1 MKNISQK
8 SWFSLSINYND
19 IKNIDTLYTM
29 FYNYT
34 SGITEEKNR
43 IIFYFESINRA
54 IVNNILNNE
63 LKDYR
68 FNFEDIHY
76 QNWHTNFE
84 KNFKPITINDNLM
97 IVPNWYKNMDKD
109 NTDYIKI
116 IPGMAFGTGHHE
128 TTQLIIE
135 SLIKNLNLNDRV
147 LDLGSG
153 SGILSIAA
161 LKFGAA
167 KIMAVEYDEDCKDNF
182 YENMELNNI
191 EDNFTLLIDDV
202 LSFEDYNYDLIIANI
217 NKNIIK
223 DLLPQMKKHI
233 KDKVKIILSG
243 LLFEDKKDIMNI
255 ISDLEFNV
263 LNQTQKG
270 EWICI
275 VLD

>member
-8 SWFSLSINYND
+8 SWFSLSINLNN
-19 IKNIDTLYTM
+19 IKNLDYIYTK

-34 SGITEEKNR
+34 SGITEESNK
-43 IIFYFESINRA
+43 IIFYFESKNKI
-54 IVNNILNNE
+54 IINNILINE
-63 LKDYR
+63 LKNYT
-68 FNFEDIHY
+68 FHFEKINY
-76 QNWHTNFE
+76 ENWHQSFE
-84 KNFKPITINDNLM
+84 KNFKPIKINNKLM
-97 IVPNWYKNMDKD
+97 IVPNWHQTYDEDKI
-109 NTDYIKI
+109 DYIKI

-135 SLIKNLNLNDRV
+135 SLITHININDRV

-161 LKFGAA
+161 LKFGAS

-182 YENMELNNI
+182 YENMELNGIQN
-191 EDNFTLLIDDV
+191 NFTLLVDDV
-202 LSFEDYNYDLIIANI
+202 LSYNDYNYDLIFANI

-223 DLLPQMKKHI
+223 DLLPQMKKYI

-243 LLFEDKKDIMNI
+243 LLVEDRKDILNI
-255 ISDLEFNV
+255 ISKLDFNII
-263 LNQTQKG
+263 NETKMG

-275 VLD
+275 VID

>member
-34 SGITEEKNR
+34 SGVTEEKNR
-43 IIFYFESINRA
+43 IIFYFESINRS

-63 LKDYR
+63 LKNYR

-76 QNWHTNFE
+76 QNWHTTFE
-84 KNFKPITINDNLM
+84 KSFKPITINNNLM

-161 LKFGAA
+161 LKFGAS

-202 LSFEDYNYDLIIANI
+202 LDYEDYNYDLIIANI

-223 DLLPQMKKHI
+223 DLLPQIKKHI
-233 KDKVKIILSG
+233 KNKVKIILSG
-243 LLFEDKKDIMNI
+243 LLVEDRKDIINI
-255 ISDLEFNV
+255 ISELEFNV

-270 EWICI
+270 EWVCI